1 MFRRR
6 KKRDE
11 QQGAATEQ
19 RAHDPRL
26 DVPSIG
32 YRFARPADIVEAAE
46 GTTVA
51 GPGGSPE
58 DPLDA
63 QRRVS

>member
-1 MFRRR
+1 MFGRR

-11 QQGAATEQ
+11 RQRAATEK
-19 RAHDPRL
+19 RGIDPRL
-26 DVPSIG
+26 AVPSIG
-32 YRFARPADIVEAAE
+32 YRLARPADIVEAE
-46 GTTVA
+46 GTAVA

-63 QRRVS
+63 QRRAF

>member
-1 MFRRR
+1 MFGRR
-6 KKRDE
+6 KRRDE
-11 QQGAATEQ
+11 RQGAATEQ

-32 YRFARPADIVEAAE
+32 YRFARPADIVEDE
-46 GTTVA
+46 GTAVA

>member
-1 MFRRR
+1 MFGRR
-6 KKRDE
+6 KKRDD
-11 QQGAATEQ
+11 QQRAATEQ

-32 YRFARPADIVEAAE
+32 YRFARPADIVEAE
-46 GTTVA
+46 GTVVA

-63 QRRVS
+63 RRRAS

>member
-1 MFRRR
+1 MFGRR

-11 QQGAATEQ
+11 QQGASAEQ
-19 RAHDPRL
+19 PALDSRL

-32 YRFARPADIVEAAE
+32 YRFARPADIVEAE
-46 GTTVA
+46 GTAVA
-51 GPGGSPE
+51 DPGGSPE

-63 QRRVS
+63 QRPVL